1 MKAKICGSL
10 CLLSAA
16 VLLSNAHAET
26 PSDVLQAIPH
36 TEELLNVVVVSRH
49 GVRSPTQSAEKL
61 HGWSDK
67 KWSAWPVAPGLLTS
81 RGFYLVKATWKLN
94 RSRAPFT
101 YGVCPKPE
109 DVQIIAD
116 VDERTR
122 KTAETLNEGLYPT
135 CGYKV
140 KVTSSEH
147 SAIFSPLKAKVCR
160 IDYPKELEEK
170 LTQKVVGINEK
181 FAAQMAEISKLTG
194 HEFTGPMR
202 AKVSKYKV
210 GFKGAPYDC
219 SSITEI
225 FALEWG
231 QNPEK
236 KVAWDQLDWNGILH
250 LMPIRVAVFSALN
263 RDMEV
268 ARYKGSALANKII
281 ESLDHGPKYT
291 YLIGHDT
298 NLANL
303 GEIFDLNWKLPGR
316 DQNENTP
323 GGYLTFEK
331 WSVNGQPEIRVFYS
345 ALSPEQIHAER
356 VTQPTDDFEILP
368 RGTKFDEWKT
378 TYGRRLQSNCIA
390 DDKYENRK

>member
-1 MKAKICGSL
+1 MC
-10 CLLSAA
+10 
-16 VLLSNAHAET
+16 VLRLN
-26 PSDVLQAIPH
+26 LQKNCTVGRI
-36 TEELLNVVVVSRH
+36 
-49 GVRSPTQSAEKL
+49 RSGRP
-61 HGWSDK
+61 
-67 KWSAWPVAPGLLTS
+67 WPVAPGLLTS

-122 KTAETLNEGLYPT
+122 KTAEALNEGLYPT

-225 FALEWG
+225 FALSG
-231 QNPEK
+231 AK
-236 KVAWDQLDWNGILH
+236 ILKRRSLGTIGLERNSASH
-250 LMPIRVAVFSALN
+250 ADTRCVFSALN

-268 ARYKGSALANKII
+268 ARYKGSAF
-281 ESLDHGPKYT
+281 S
-291 YLIGHDT
+291 
-298 NLANL
+298 
-303 GEIFDLNWKLPGR
+303 
-316 DQNENTP
+316 
-323 GGYLTFEK
+323 
-331 WSVNGQPEIRVFYS
+331 
-345 ALSPEQIHAER
+345 EQ
-356 VTQPTDDFEILP
+356 D
-368 RGTKFDEWKT
+368 
-378 TYGRRLQSNCIA
+378 Y
-390 DDKYENRK
+390 

>member
-10 CLLSAA
+10 CLFSAA
-16 VLLSNAHAET
+16 VLLPGAYAET
-26 PSDVLQAIPH
+26 TSDVQQATPH

-61 HGWSDK
+61 QGWSDK
-67 KWSAWPVAPGLLTS
+67 KWPAWAVAAGLLTQ
-81 RGFYLVKATWKLN
+81 RGFYLVKETWALN
-94 RSRAPFT
+94 RARAPFT

-122 KTAETLNEGLYPT
+122 KTAQALNEGLYPN
-135 CGYKV
+135 CGYQV
-140 KVTSSEH
+140 KVTGASH

-170 LTQKVVGINEK
+170 LTQKVVGINDR
-181 FAAQMAEISKLTG
+181 FASEMAEISKLTG
-194 HEFTGPMR
+194 HEFNGPMR
-202 AKVSKYKV
+202 AKASKYKV

-231 QNPEK
+231 QNPEQK
-236 KVAWDQLDWNGILH
+236 AAWGQLDWNGILR
-250 LMPIRVAVFSALN
+250 LMPIRVAVFSAIN

-303 GEIFDLNWKLPGR
+303 GEIFDLNWRLPGR
-316 DQNENTP
+316 AQNENTP

-331 WSVNGQPEIRVFYS
+331 WAVNGQPEIRVFYS
-345 ALSPEQIHAER
+345 ALSPEQIHAEK
-356 VTQPTDDFEILP
+356 VTKATDDFEILP
-368 RGTKFDEWKT
+368 RGTKFEEWKK
-378 TYGRRLQSNCIA
+378 TYSRRLQSNCIA
-390 DDKYENRK
+390 DDKYQR

>member
-67 KWSAWPVAPGLLTS
+67 KWPAWPVAPGLLTS

-116 VDERTR
+116 VDGRTR
-122 KTAETLNEGLYPT
+122 KTAEALNEGLYPT

-236 KVAWDQLDWNGILH
+236 KVAWDQLD
-250 LMPIRVAVFSALN
+250 
-263 RDMEV
+263 
-268 ARYKGSALANKII
+268 
-281 ESLDHGPKYT
+281 
-291 YLIGHDT
+291 
-298 NLANL
+298 
-303 GEIFDLNWKLPGR
+303 
-316 DQNENTP
+316 
-323 GGYLTFEK
+323 
-331 WSVNGQPEIRVFYS
+331 
-345 ALSPEQIHAER
+345 
-356 VTQPTDDFEILP
+356 
-368 RGTKFDEWKT
+368 
-378 TYGRRLQSNCIA
+378 
-390 DDKYENRK
+390 

>member
-1 MKAKICGSL
+1 MQTKICGSL
-10 CLLSAA
+10 CLLAA
-16 VLLSNAHAET
+16 AALLPGVYAET
-26 PSDVLQAIPH
+26 PPEVLSAIPH

-49 GVRSPTQSAEKL
+49 GVRSPTQSPEKL
-61 HGWSDK
+61 HGWADK
-67 KWSAWPVAPGLLTS
+67 KWPAWPVAPGLLTP
-81 RGFYLVKATWKLN
+81 RGFYLVKATWELN
-94 RSRAPFT
+94 RSRSPFT

-122 KTAETLNEGLYPT
+122 KTAEALNEGLYPT

-140 KVTSSEH
+140 KVTSSAR

-160 IDYPKELEEK
+160 INYPKELEEK

-181 FAAQMAEISKLTG
+181 FAAQMAGISKLTG

-236 KVAWDQLDWNGILH
+236 KVAWDQLDWNGILR

-323 GGYLTFEK
+323 GGYLTFE
-331 WSVNGQPEIRVFYS
+331 
-345 ALSPEQIHAER
+345 
-356 VTQPTDDFEILP
+356 
-368 RGTKFDEWKT
+368 
-378 TYGRRLQSNCIA
+378 
-390 DDKYENRK
+390 

>member
-1 MKAKICGSL
+1 MARCS
-10 CLLSAA
+10 
-16 VLLSNAHAET
+16 
-26 PSDVLQAIPH
+26 
-36 TEELLNVVVVSRH
+36 
-49 GVRSPTQSAEKL
+49 
-61 HGWSDK
+61 
-67 KWSAWPVAPGLLTS
+67 S

-94 RSRAPFT
+94 RNRAPFT

-122 KTAETLNEGLYPT
+122 KTAEALNEGLYPT

-140 KVTSSEH
+140 KVTNSEH

-160 IDYPKELEEK
+160 ID
-170 LTQKVVGINEK
+170 
-181 FAAQMAEISKLTG
+181 
-194 HEFTGPMR
+194 
-202 AKVSKYKV
+202 KV

-303 GEIFDLNWKLPGR
+303 GEIFDLNWKLPRR

-390 DDKYENRK
+390 DDKYENNQLT

>member
-1 MKAKICGSL
+1 MKAKICASL

-67 KWSAWPVAPGLLTS
+67 KWPAWPVAPGLLTS

-122 KTAETLNEGLYPT
+122 KTAEALNEGLYPT

-160 IDYPKELEEK
+160 IDDPKELEEK

-181 FAAQMAEISKLTG
+181 FAAQMAGISKLTG

-231 QNPEK
+231 
-236 KVAWDQLDWNGILH
+236 
-250 LMPIRVAVFSALN
+250 
-263 RDMEV
+263 
-268 ARYKGSALANKII
+268 
-281 ESLDHGPKYT
+281 
-291 YLIGHDT
+291 
-298 NLANL
+298 
-303 GEIFDLNWKLPGR
+303 
-316 DQNENTP
+316 
-323 GGYLTFEK
+323 
-331 WSVNGQPEIRVFYS
+331 
-345 ALSPEQIHAER
+345 
-356 VTQPTDDFEILP
+356 
-368 RGTKFDEWKT
+368 
-378 TYGRRLQSNCIA
+378 
-390 DDKYENRK
+390 

>member
-122 KTAETLNEGLYPT
+122 KTAEALNEGLYPT

-170 LTQKVVGINEK
+170 LTQ
-181 FAAQMAEISKLTG
+181 
-194 HEFTGPMR
+194 
-202 AKVSKYKV
+202 
-210 GFKGAPYDC
+210 
-219 SSITEI
+219 
-225 FALEWG
+225 
-231 QNPEK
+231 
-236 KVAWDQLDWNGILH
+236 
-250 LMPIRVAVFSALN
+250 
-263 RDMEV
+263 
-268 ARYKGSALANKII
+268 
-281 ESLDHGPKYT
+281 SLR
-291 YLIGHDT
+291 L
-298 NLANL
+298 
-303 GEIFDLNWKLPGR
+303 
-316 DQNENTP
+316 
-323 GGYLTFEK
+323 K
-331 WSVNGQPEIRVFYS
+331 WLRSRN
-345 ALSPEQIHAER
+345 
-356 VTQPTDDFEILP
+356 
-368 RGTKFDEWKT
+368 
-378 TYGRRLQSNCIA
+378 
-390 DDKYENRK
+390 

>member
-1 MKAKICGSL
+1 
-10 CLLSAA
+10 
-16 VLLSNAHAET
+16 
-26 PSDVLQAIPH
+26 
-36 TEELLNVVVVSRH
+36 
-49 GVRSPTQSAEKL
+49 
-61 HGWSDK
+61 
-67 KWSAWPVAPGLLTS
+67 
-81 RGFYLVKATWKLN
+81 
-94 RSRAPFT
+94 
-101 YGVCPKPE
+101 
-109 DVQIIAD
+109 
-116 VDERTR
+116 
-122 KTAETLNEGLYPT
+122 
-135 CGYKV
+135 
-140 KVTSSEH
+140 
-147 SAIFSPLKAKVCR
+147 
-160 IDYPKELEEK
+160 
-170 LTQKVVGINEK
+170 
-181 FAAQMAEISKLTG
+181 MAEISKLTG

-236 KVAWDQLDWNGILH
+236 KVAWDHLDWNGILH

-303 GEIFDLNWKLPGR
+303 GEIFDLNWKLPRR
-316 DQNENTP
+316 DQNENTQ
-323 GGYLTFEK
+323 GGYLTIEK
-331 WSVNGQPEIRVFYS
+331 WYVNGQPEIRVFYS

>member
-1 MKAKICGSL
+1 MAYAL
-10 CLLSAA
+10 R
-16 VLLSNAHAET
+16 
-26 PSDVLQAIPH
+26 
-36 TEELLNVVVVSRH
+36 LNRRKNCTDGPIKSGR
-49 GVRSPTQSAEKL
+49 
-61 HGWSDK
+61 
-67 KWSAWPVAPGLLTS
+67 AWPVAPGLLTP
-81 RGFYLVKATWKLN
+81 RGFYLVKATWELN
-94 RSRAPFT
+94 RSRSPFT

-122 KTAETLNEGLYPT
+122 KTAEALNEGLYPT

-140 KVTSSEH
+140 KVTSSAR

-160 IDYPKELEEK
+160 INYPKELEEK

-181 FAAQMAEISKLTG
+181 FAAQMAGISKLTG

-236 KVAWDQLDWNGILH
+236 KVAWDQLDWNGILR

>member
-10 CLLSAA
+10 CLFSAA
-16 VLLSNAHAET
+16 VLLPGAYAET
-26 PSDVLQAIPH
+26 TSDVQQAIPH

-61 HGWSDK
+61 QGWSDK
-67 KWSAWPVAPGLLTS
+67 KWPAWPVAAGLLTQ
-81 RGFYLVKATWKLN
+81 RGFYLVKETWALN
-94 RSRAPFT
+94 RARAPFT

-122 KTAETLNEGLYPT
+122 KTAQALNEGLYPN
-135 CGYKV
+135 CGYQV
-140 KVTSSEH
+140 KVTSASH

-170 LTQKVVGINEK
+170 LTQKVVGINDR
-181 FAAQMAEISKLTG
+181 FASEMAEISKLTG
-194 HEFTGPMR
+194 HEFNGPMR
-202 AKVSKYKV
+202 AKASKYKV

-231 QNPEK
+231 QKPEQK
-236 KVAWDQLDWNGILH
+236 AAWGQLDWNGILR
-250 LMPIRVAVFSALN
+250 LMPIRVAVFSAIN

-303 GEIFDLNWKLPGR
+303 GEIFDLNWRLPDR
-316 DQNENTP
+316 AQNENTP

-331 WSVNGQPEIRVFYS
+331 WAVNGQPEIRVFYS
-345 ALSPEQIHAER
+345 ALSPEQIHAEK
-356 VTQPTDDFEILP
+356 VTKPTDDFEILP
-368 RGTKFDEWKT
+368 RGTRFEEWKK
-378 TYGRRLQSNCIA
+378 TYSRRLQSNCIA
-390 DDKYENRK
+390 DDKYQR